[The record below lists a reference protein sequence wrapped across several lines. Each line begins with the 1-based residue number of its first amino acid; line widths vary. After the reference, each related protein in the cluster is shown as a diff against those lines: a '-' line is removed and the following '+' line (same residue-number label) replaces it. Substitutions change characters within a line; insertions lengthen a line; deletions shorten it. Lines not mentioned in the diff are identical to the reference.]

1 METYH
6 LDTNFL
12 IALSCGEESSIH
24 RAQKWLSTGKGLAV
38 SAVVWTEFLTGPLE
52 EEQIDRM
59 KTLID
64 EIIPFDGEQAVLAA
78 DLFNHAGRAKALRM
92 DAMIAAAAI
101 ATKSPLATENSAD
114 MKRFVSAGLKLLK

>member
-12 IALSCGEESSIH
+12 IALACGEESSI
-24 RAQKWLSTGKGLAV
+24 RRVQKWLSAGKVLAV
-38 SAVVWTEFLTGPLE
+38 SAVLWTEFLTGPLD
-52 EEQIDRM
+52 EEQLARM

-64 EIIPFDGEQAVLAA
+64 EVIPFDEEQSALAA
-78 DLFNHAGRAKALRM
+78 DLFNHAGRSKALRM

-101 ATKSPLATENSAD
+101 ANKAPIATENSAD

>member
-52 EEQIDRM
+52 EEQIGRM

-64 EIIPFDGEQAVLAA
+64 EIIPFDEKQAVLAA

-101 ATKSPLATENSAD
+101 ATKSPLATENFAD

>member
-12 IALSCGEESSIH
+12 IALSCGEESSI
-24 RAQKWLSTGKGLAV
+24 RRIQKWLSTGKGLAV
-38 SAVVWTEFLTGPLE
+38 SAVVWTEFLTGPLD
-52 EEQIDRM
+52 EEQIARM

-64 EIIPFDGEQAVLAA
+64 EVIPFDQEQAALAA
-78 DLFNHAGRAKALRM
+78 DLFNHTGRIKALRM

-101 ATKSPLATENSAD
+101 TTKSPLATENSAD

>member
-12 IALSCGEESSIH
+12 IALSCGDETSI
-24 RAQKWLSTGKGLAV
+24 RKVGKWISTGKRIAV
-38 SAVVWTEFLTGPLE
+38 SAVVWTEFLSGPLD
-52 EEQIDRM
+52 EEQLSRM

-64 EIIPFDGEQAVLAA
+64 EVIPFDEEQAVLAA
-78 DLFNHAGRAKALRM
+78 ELFNHAGRGRALRM

-101 ATKSPLATENSAD
+101 TNKAPLATENSAD
-114 MKRFVSAGLKLLK
+114 MKRFVSEGLKLLK

>member
-12 IALSCGEESSIH
+12 IALSCGEGTPI
-24 RAQKWLSTGKGLAV
+24 RMVQKWISTGKGLAV
-38 SAVVWTEFLTGPLE
+38 SAVVWTEFLTGPLD
-52 EEQIDRM
+52 EEQISRV

-64 EIIPFDGEQAVLAA
+64 EIIPFDEEQASLAA
-78 DLFNHAGRAKALRM
+78 DLFNHAGRSKALRM